1 MLGLICM
8 VMLAYL
14 WHQNIA
20 PFVGDVGGDGRDGG
34 QRDGVGFQ
42 GPGQAHGPPV
52 QVLHVQDGWL
62 IWSSNIKQ
70 TYNYRLFLDT
80 VQRRLQ
86 FKFPYCD
93 SSPVEHNHI
102 NDVEEKTLED
112 KIFSPE
118 CSLVTSQRAAFEKH
132 KWQNNLLGIF
142 FGALPLFLWSSLD
155 ILILPSF
162 MAEKTPFPA
171 LEKDRRRHGQ
181 KVTGGWLCYN
191 MTVNFTLRP
200 RACSVCACPF
210 LQGSC
215 AANAEPAC
223 AT

>member
-14 WHQNIA
+14 WHQNIV

-80 VQRRLQ
+80 VQRRLTCNLS
-86 FKFPYCD
+86 F
-93 SSPVEHNHI
+93 HI
-102 NDVEEKTLED
+102 VTQVKWSTTTLMML
-112 KIFSPE
+112 KKK
-118 CSLVTSQRAAFEKH
+118 L
-132 KWQNNLLGIF
+132 
-142 FGALPLFLWSSLD
+142 
-155 ILILPSF
+155 
-162 MAEKTPFPA
+162 
-171 LEKDRRRHGQ
+171 
-181 KVTGGWLCYN
+181 
-191 MTVNFTLRP
+191 
-200 RACSVCACPF
+200 
-210 LQGSC
+210 
-215 AANAEPAC
+215 
-223 AT
+223 